1 MEDILPSWECIPSF
15 TRYLPPC
22 DRHFIAQHSRSLHP
36 CERNIEQP
44 PTENKAWGFPGGSAV
59 ENLLPGQETWGLMGV
74 WSPIQEDSTCR
85 GATKPVFLNYWA
97 CSLEPRSCNYC
108 THILPLLRL
117 SLWSPWSTKREA
129 LAMRSPH
136 TTREQPVLATTTEES
151 RTAMKTQHSQ
161 KINK

>member
-36 CERNIEQP
+36 CEQNIEQF

-74 WSPIQEDSTCR
+74 
-85 GATKPVFLNYWA
+85 
-97 CSLEPRSCNYC
+97 
-108 THILPLLRL
+108 
-117 SLWSPWSTKREA
+117 
-129 LAMRSPH
+129 
-136 TTREQPVLATTTEES
+136 
-151 RTAMKTQHSQ
+151 
-161 KINK
+161 